1 MKQSVSQSRFPSP
14 RCWTLDECDHPPS
27 DLGEKRK
34 EKEAKGM
41 TQQQEA
47 RHPCCVDNECQR
59 NKMKKTLIPS
69 TTYFQDIH
77 NLQCFGWVIL
87 GINAT
92 GMPFPVKKGIILHNM
107 CNFYVNWSWNEISK
121 AVEIKAHYSAQ
132 QTKKKEREDRH
143 VRLVYKCKTIK
154 KCITRAL
161 PSAMSSST
169 VSLKFLPRRT
179 TRTECHSLSLS
190 FCPA

>member
-1 MKQSVSQSRFPSP
+1 MVKEQMKQSVSQSRSPSP
-14 RCWTLDECDHPPS
+14 RCWTRDECDHPPS
-27 DLGEKRK
+27 DLGGKRK

-47 RHPCCVDNECQR
+47 RRPGCVDNECQW

-92 GMPFPVKKGIILHNM
+92 GMPFPVKKGIILHTM
-107 CNFYVNWSWNEISK
+107 CNFYVNCSWNEISSRNK
-121 AVEIKAHYSAQ
+121 STLFSPTNKEKRCEIMYVWYISAKQ
-132 QTKKKEREDRH
+132 
-143 VRLVYKCKTIK
+143 
-154 KCITRAL
+154 
-161 PSAMSSST
+161 
-169 VSLKFLPRRT
+169 
-179 TRTECHSLSLS
+179 
-190 FCPA
+190 

>member
-1 MKQSVSQSRFPSP
+1 MKS
-14 RCWTLDECDHPPS
+14 
-27 DLGEKRK
+27 
-34 EKEAKGM
+34 
-41 TQQQEA
+41 
-47 RHPCCVDNECQR
+47 
-59 NKMKKTLIPS
+59 
-69 TTYFQDIH
+69 
-77 NLQCFGWVIL
+77 
-87 GINAT
+87 
-92 GMPFPVKKGIILHNM
+92 
-107 CNFYVNWSWNEISK
+107 

-132 QTKKKEREDRH
+132 QTKKKEMRDH
-143 VRLVYKCKTIK
+143 VRLVYLSKTIK